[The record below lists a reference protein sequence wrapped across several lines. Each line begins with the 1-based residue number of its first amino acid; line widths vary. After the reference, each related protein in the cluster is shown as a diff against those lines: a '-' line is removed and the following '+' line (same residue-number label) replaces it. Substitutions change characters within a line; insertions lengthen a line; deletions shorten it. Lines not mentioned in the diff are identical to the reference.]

1 MDSNKKCMFLS
12 QLPVVVFMKF
22 VLSLLRS
29 ISWNAWLFWLVPRYT
44 DCTNTLMV
52 INREPVIKK
61 IYNFHKEKTTRK
73 CLRLKY
79 TKSRKKYV
87 NERSQKKTTFFQFFF
102 PFWFKIWSAG
112 LRTEKSTNSGLRD
125 QRAVCPYNWTRGLLA
140 HSSCG
145 LPEGCLP
152 NRRTCIRQN
161 MVCYVIC

>member
-87 NERSQKKTTFFQFFF
+87 NERAMVGGSENR
-102 PFWFKIWSAG
+102 KINEQ
-112 LRTEKSTNSGLRD
+112 L
-125 QRAVCPYNWTRGLLA
+125 TRGLLA